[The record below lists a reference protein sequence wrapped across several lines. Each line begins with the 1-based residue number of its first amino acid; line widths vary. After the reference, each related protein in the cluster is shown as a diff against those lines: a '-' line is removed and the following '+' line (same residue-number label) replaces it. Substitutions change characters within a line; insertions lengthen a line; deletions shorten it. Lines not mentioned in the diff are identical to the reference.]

1 MKVLHVYSGNL
12 FGGVETLL
20 ITLARERSQCH
31 EMQPHFALCFEGRLA
46 TELGAAGVDVYMLG
60 KVRVSQP
67 WTVGQARRQLARLLK
82 EKGFD
87 VIICHS
93 CWPQAMFAPV
103 VRKNQLP
110 LVFWC
115 HDTPSGKH
123 WLERWAAQTPPEKA
137 IANSHYTQAALPN
150 LYPGISSEILYYP
163 VPRPEIA
170 DRAVVRKAVRG
181 ELNTPDDAIVIIQ
194 ASRLERW
201 KGQTLLLS
209 ALGQLREV
217 TSWTCWIA
225 GGAQRPHEAEYMQEL
240 QTQARGLGIA
250 DRVQFIGQR
259 ADVPRLLAAADIHC
273 QPNTGP
279 EPFGIAFVEA
289 LYAGL
294 PVVTTAM
301 GGGMEIVDE
310 SCGRLVAPDDA
321 EGLSEVL
328 RSLIINSA
336 EREKLAAGGSARA
349 EQLCNPAR
357 QLSRLHG
364 LLSGLVKQEAVA

>member
-12 FGGVETLL
+12 FGGVETAL
-20 ITLARERSQCH
+20 ITLARERNLCPQ
-31 EMQPHFALCFEGRLA
+31 MQPYFALCFEGRLA
-46 TELGAAGVDVYMLG
+46 TELRATGVGVYMLG

-67 WTVGQARRQLARLLK
+67 WTVWKARRQLARILK
-82 EKGFD
+82 QEGFD
-87 VIICHS
+87 VIICHA

-115 HDTPSGKH
+115 RDTPSGKH
-123 WLERWAAQTPPEKA
+123 WLERWASQTPPDFA
-137 IANSHYTQAALPN
+137 IANSHYTRTAISN
-150 LYPGISSEILYYP
+150 LYPGIRSGTLYNAL
-163 VPRPEIA
+163 VCPEIGSGA
-170 DRAVVRKAVRG
+170 DIRQTVRG
-181 ELNTPDDAIVIIQ
+181 ELNTPDDAIVIIH

-201 KGQTLLLS
+201 KGHTLLLS
-209 ALGQLREV
+209 ALGQLRDEKNW
-217 TSWTCWIA
+217 SCWMV
-225 GGAQRPHEAEYMQEL
+225 GGAQRPHEAVYLQEL
-240 QTQARGLGIA
+240 QAIARELGIA
-250 DRVQFIGQR
+250 NRVQFLGQR

-273 QPNTGP
+273 QPNTGA
-279 EPFGIAFVEA
+279 EPFGNVFVEA

-328 RSLIINSA
+328 RSLITNSA
-336 EREKLAAGGSARA
+336 QREKLAAQGPARA